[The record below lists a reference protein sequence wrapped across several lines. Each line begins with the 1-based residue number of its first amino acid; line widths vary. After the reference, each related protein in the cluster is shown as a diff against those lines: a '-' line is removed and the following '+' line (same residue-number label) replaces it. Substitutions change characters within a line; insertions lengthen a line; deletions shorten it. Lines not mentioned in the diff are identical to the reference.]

1 MSCDI
6 LIIPILQLPCNQRMR
21 MKKEGGELN
30 LNNIKFVLI
39 DIIELTPKDW
49 MRIILLLY
57 TKKVDGRR
65 MDNMER
71 NNQMTA
77 RVFKA
82 MGDENRLTILS
93 QLKDGERCACKLQEV
108 LGISQPTLSHHM
120 RILLD
125 AGLVSGRKEGK
136 WIHYSLSE
144 SGAQQAKALLCSV
157 LNIQ

>member
-1 MSCDI
+1 
-6 LIIPILQLPCNQRMR
+6 
-21 MKKEGGELN
+21 
-30 LNNIKFVLI
+30 
-39 DIIELTPKDW
+39 
-49 MRIILLLY
+49 
-57 TKKVDGRR
+57 
-65 MDNMER
+65 MER

-93 QLKDGERCACKLQEV
+93 LLRDGESCACKLQEA

-125 AGLVSGRKEGK
+125 AGLVNGRKDGK

-144 SGAQQAKALLCSV
+144 AGAQQAKALLCSA